1 MDTGEF
7 NGKVAVVTGAARGIG
22 KAVADALQHAGAK
35 VAALDIAFTS
45 NERQQFLVD
54 VADSSAVNKTI
65 SAVEHQLGDIDY
77 LVNVA
82 GILHL
87 GSLLECSDEDWQRTF
102 AVNTTG
108 AFNVCRAVGR
118 RMLPRQRGAIVA
130 VSSNAASVP
139 RLGMGAYAAS
149 KAATSQM
156 LKCLGL
162 ELAQANIRCNIVAP
176 GSTDTAMQRQLWT
189 DTSGA
194 EKVIAGSLEEYR
206 LGIPLQ
212 RIASAEHI
220 AAVVLFLLSA
230 NAAHITLESI
240 LVDGGAALG
249 C

>member
-1 MDTGEF
+1 MDTYEF

-22 KAVADALQHAGAK
+22 KAIANALEKSGAR
-35 VAALDIAFTS
+35 VAALDIAFAS
-45 NERQQFLVD
+45 DGKNQFSVD
-54 VADSSAVNKTI
+54 VADSGAVNKTI

-77 LVNVA
+77 LVNAA
-82 GILHL
+82 GILRM

-108 AFNVCRAVGR
+108 AFNLCRAVGR
-118 RMLPRQRGAIVA
+118 RMLPRRRGAIVV
-130 VSSNAASVP
+130 VSSNAASTP

-176 GSTDTAMQRQLWT
+176 GSTDTDMQRQLWV
-189 DTSGA
+189 DASGA
-194 EKVIAGSLEEYR
+194 EKVIAGSLENYR

-212 RIASAEHI
+212 RIATPENI
-220 AAVVLFLLSA
+220 ASVVLFLLSS

-240 LVDGGAALG
+240 LVDGGATLG

>member
-1 MDTGEF
+1 MDTSEF

-22 KAVADALQHAGAK
+22 KAVSDALAKSGAT
-35 VAALDIAFTS
+35 VASLDIAFAS
-45 NERQQFLVD
+45 EEKNQFMVD
-54 VADSSAVNKTI
+54 VADSAAVNKTI
-65 SAVEHQLGDIDY
+65 SAVEHQLGEIDY

-82 GILHL
+82 GILRT
-87 GSLLECSDEDWQRTF
+87 GSLLECSDDDWQRTF

-108 AFNVCRAVGR
+108 AFNLCRAVGR
-118 RMLPRQRGAIVA
+118 RMLLRKRGAIVV

-176 GSTDTAMQRQLWT
+176 GSTDTDMQRQLWT
-189 DTSGA
+189 DASGA
-194 EKVIAGSLEEYR
+194 EKVIAGSLENYR

-212 RIASAEHI
+212 RIAAPENI
-220 AAVVLFLLSA
+220 ASVVLFLLSS

-240 LVDGGAALG
+240 LVDGGATLG